1 MSNRKCSYAVPSGD
15 TNQSPLDLS
24 SSHSSRLHQPDKSN
38 NDIFLR
44 RDHDFEVQSLSGEPS
59 GTKSNYTLAQ
69 QQPIPTHYPENKVD
83 PAQESSTDV
92 NIDHMELLI
101 HLTLDNNVIC
111 LSLGDDAFTNP
122 VSLSL
127 ALKAGLKSSYLLY
140 ELLAISAL
148 HLASLNPTR
157 SDLHWHQAIT
167 LQSRALAMFNSEYKA
182 INETNCVDILLF
194 SSILGHHLLADT
206 LAKRDPGGLE
216 AFMRNYIH
224 CIEIHRGI
232 HTIAMTAWP
241 QLVKSELEPILSAS
255 SRFTSRS
262 PRGCECQRIFELV
275 DTCEGLDHD
284 GKEACQLMIR
294 HLQVGLDAAATEQQQ
309 GYRHYMI
316 YTWLMLAP
324 PKFIDLLYE
333 RRPEAL
339 ILLAYYAILL
349 HYGRNMWQ
357 VRDAGVYLFKMI
369 RDYLHPQ
376 WNAWLQY
383 PQELILSG

>member
-1 MSNRKCSYAVPSGD
+1 
-15 TNQSPLDLS
+15 
-24 SSHSSRLHQPDKSN
+24 
-38 NDIFLR
+38 
-44 RDHDFEVQSLSGEPS
+44 
-59 GTKSNYTLAQ
+59 
-69 QQPIPTHYPENKVD
+69 
-83 PAQESSTDV
+83 
-92 NIDHMELLI
+92 MELLI

-111 LSLGDDAFTNP
+111 LSLGDDAFANP

-127 ALKAGLKSSYLLY
+127 ALNAGLKSPYLLY

-148 HLASLNPTR
+148 HLAFLNPTR
-157 SDLHWHQAIT
+157 SDVHWHQAIT
-167 LQSRALAMFNSEYKA
+167 LQSHALAIFNSDYKV
-182 INETNCVDILLF
+182 INETNCVGILLF

-216 AFMRNYIH
+216 TFMTNYIH

-241 QLVKSELEPILSAS
+241 QLMKSELEPVLSAS

-262 PRGCECQRIFELV
+262 PRGCDCQRIIELV
-275 DTCEGLDHD
+275 DTCEELDVD
-284 GKEACQLMIR
+284 DKGACQIMIR

-324 PKFIDLLYE
+324 PSFIDLLDKK
-333 RRPEAL
+333 RPEAL

-349 HYGRNMWQ
+349 HYGRTMWQ
-357 VRDAGVYLFKMI
+357 VGDAGVHVFKMI

-376 WNAWLQY
+376 WKAWLQH

>member
-1 MSNRKCSYAVPSGD
+1 MA
-15 TNQSPLDLS
+15 
-24 SSHSSRLHQPDKSN
+24 
-38 NDIFLR
+38 I
-44 RDHDFEVQSLSGEPS
+44 
-59 GTKSNYTLAQ
+59 
-69 QQPIPTHYPENKVD
+69 
-83 PAQESSTDV
+83 V
-92 NIDHMELLI
+92 NIDHMELLV

-111 LSLGDDAFTNP
+111 LSLGDDAFRDP
-122 VSLSL
+122 AALSI
-127 ALKAGLKSSYLLY
+127 ALKAGLKSPYLLH

-148 HLASLNPTR
+148 HLAFLNPAR

-167 LQSRALAMFNSEYKA
+167 LQSRALALFNLEYKG
-182 INETNCVDILLF
+182 INESNCVDILLF

-206 LAKRDPGGLE
+206 LAKRDTGGLE
-216 AFMRNYIH
+216 AFMANYIH

-241 QLVKSELEPILSAS
+241 QLMESELEPVLSSS

-262 PRGCECQRIFELV
+262 PRGRDCQQIIELV
-275 DTCEGLDHD
+275 NNCEGLNDD
-284 GKEACQLMIR
+284 EREACHLMIR

-309 GYRHYMI
+309 GYQHYMI

-324 PKFIDLLYE
+324 PEFIDLLWK

-349 HYGRNMWQ
+349 HYARNMWQ
-357 VRDAGVYLFKMI
+357 VGDAGVYVFKMI

-376 WNAWLQY
+376 WSTWLQH
-383 PQELILSG
+383 PRELILSE